1 MVELITGC
9 GYGQECERKIKI
21 KTEIKATRCIAR
33 IQCYH
38 EGAIHLEGRTGACNH
53 TLMAGRASDA
63 DCGQATGLV
72 GSLVWPHATAPASF
86 DFPPYNSPSNCCAA
100 HLGAVLQHHGLCDWD
115 LCQHPHQE
123 EASGSVEKGMPLLS
137 PLNWY
142 LYNNRFGTNILQ
154 RYDQRRGPGSEYDRG
169 DYR

>member
-38 EGAIHLEGRTGACNH
+38 ERAIHLEGRTGACNH
-53 TLMAGRASDA
+53 TLMAGRASYA

-100 HLGAVLQHHGLCDWD
+100 HLGAVLSS
-115 LCQHPHQE
+115 
-123 EASGSVEKGMPLLS
+123 AGSSHILLIHRQFTKCPERCVQVE
-137 PLNWY
+137 
-142 LYNNRFGTNILQ
+142 RFRNKHT
-154 RYDQRRGPGSEYDRG
+154 
-169 DYR
+169 